1 MKKKT
6 TQLSESLE
14 DYMEIILALEKV
26 NKVARTK
33 DIAEKM
39 GVQRSTVTGA
49 LKSLSEKGMINYE
62 PYSFI
67 TLTKKGTK
75 IAKEVTRRHKILK
88 DFLYRVLQLDDKN
101 ADHTACRME
110 HAMDKKSF
118 ERLVQFIDF
127 LDTCPKTSFNWK
139 ETFLNFREGKEPN
152 RDACRKCLTEYL
164 DTHTKEQSKE

>member
-1 MKKKT
+1 MKKKK

-14 DYMEIILALEKV
+14 DYMEIILALETI

-67 TLTKKGTK
+67 TLTKKGTR
-75 IAKEVTRRHKILK
+75 IAKEVTRRHIILK

-101 ADHTACRME
+101 ADYTACRME

-139 ETFLNFREGKEPN
+139 ETFLDFCEGKEPN
-152 RDACRKCLTEYL
+152 REVCRECLTKYL
-164 DTHTKEQSKE
+164 DTHKKE

>member
-1 MKKKT
+1 MKKKK

-14 DYMEIILALEKV
+14 DYLEIILALEKI

-49 LKSLSEKGMINYE
+49 LKSLSEKEMINYE

-67 TLTKKGTK
+67 TLTKKGAR
-75 IAKEVTRRHKILK
+75 IAKEVTRRHTILK

-101 ADHTACRME
+101 ADSTACRME

-118 ERLVQFIDF
+118 ERMVQFIDF

-139 ETFLNFREGKEPN
+139 ETFLNFREGKEPD
-152 RDACRKCLTEYL
+152 REACRKCLTEFIASSP
-164 DTHTKEQSKE
+164 KQKQ

>member
-1 MKKKT
+1 MKKKE
-6 TQLSESLE
+6 QLSESLE
-14 DYMEIILALEKV
+14 DYLEIILALEKV

-39 GVQRSTVTGA
+39 GVQRSTVTGT

-67 TLTKKGTK
+67 TLTKKGAK
-75 IAKEVTRRHKILK
+75 IAKDVTRRHTILK

-101 ADHTACRME
+101 ADNTACRME

-118 ERLVQFIDF
+118 ERFVQFIDF
-127 LDTCPKTSFNWK
+127 LDTCPKTSFNWE
-139 ETFLNFREGKEPN
+139 ETFFNFREGKEPD
-152 RDACRKCLTEYL
+152 REACRKCLTEFI
-164 DTHTKEQSKE
+164 DSNPKQKQ

>member
-1 MKKKT
+1 MKKKE
-6 TQLSESLE
+6 QLSESLE
-14 DYMEIILALEKV
+14 DYLEIILALEKI

-67 TLTKKGTK
+67 TLTKKGVK
-75 IAKEVTRRHKILK
+75 IAKDVTRRHKILK

-101 ADHTACRME
+101 ADNTACRME

-118 ERLVQFIDF
+118 ERFVQFIDF

-139 ETFLNFREGKEPN
+139 ETFFNFREGKEPD
-152 RDACRKCLTEYL
+152 REACRKCLTEFISSSP
-164 DTHTKEQSKE
+164 KQKQ